1 MLEFAKWWIEMMK
14 QAHHACITSSNPI
27 HPSIH
32 LSKSKL
38 NKKIDGMR
46 FWRVMLGFWDDPS
59 SQALHQII
67 SISSICNL
75 QFCISALPL
84 SLSLSLSFVFHFT
97 VVKVSSPVTIRKKAT
112 KSTPSIFS
120 CFSHLMTW
128 ITFTLPYNLRLLLLS
143 LFHFPMFMLRY
154 DDF

>member
-1 MLEFAKWWIEMMK
+1 MNWNDEASTPCT
-14 QAHHACITSSNPI
+14 HHFEQSHPSI
-27 HPSIH
+27 HPSI
-32 LSKSKL
+32 
-38 NKKIDGMR
+38 KIKNQQKDWWYEILTR
-46 FWRVMLGFWDDPS
+46 HARILRWPFFTGFTS
-59 SQALHQII
+59 NHINII
-67 SISSICNL
+67 NL
-75 QFCISALPL
+75 QSAILHFCTP
-84 SLSLSLSFVFHFT
+84 SLSLSHFFHFI

>member
-1 MLEFAKWWIEMMK
+1 MNWNDE
-14 QAHHACITSSNPI
+14 AHHACITSSNPI

-32 LSKSKL
+32 PSIKIKNQQKDWWYEILTRHCSDFEMTLLHRLYIKSY
-38 NKKIDGMR
+38 
-46 FWRVMLGFWDDPS
+46 
-59 SQALHQII
+59 QYHQ
-67 SISSICNL
+67 SAICNSAFL
-75 QFCISALPL
+75 HFCTPL
-84 SLSLSLSFVFHFT
+84 SLSLIFFHFI